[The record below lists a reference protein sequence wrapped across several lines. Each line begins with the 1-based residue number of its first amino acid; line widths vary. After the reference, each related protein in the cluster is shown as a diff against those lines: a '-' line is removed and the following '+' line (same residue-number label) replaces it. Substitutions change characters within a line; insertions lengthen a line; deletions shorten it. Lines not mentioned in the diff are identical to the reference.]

1 MDKTWKQVIFAV
13 LLGWM
18 LPQMIFHAGSRFQ
31 STAPTETESTVLTSV
46 PVTMEQTTAPT
57 EAPTV
62 MYIPVLMTNG
72 DLQVMELED
81 YIRGVVLAEM
91 PASFEE
97 EALKAQAVAARTYT
111 LRRMKLR
118 DKHAQG
124 VVCTDSSCCQAYLS
138 DEAYL
143 ESRGTQADME
153 KVTGAVHATAGQVLT
168 YRGDVIEATYFACSG
183 GRTEDAAAV
192 WGSDIPYLQ
201 AVDSPGETKAEKYD
215 ERIHFTK
222 SEFAKLLNRTL
233 KGSPGSWLGTVTYTA
248 GGGVETM
255 VIGGITY
262 TGTQLRRLLGLNST
276 VFTMVAEDGGI
287 TVTTQGWGHR
297 VGMSQYGADAM
308 AVAGSNYVEIL
319 TYYYQGTQID
329 KISDMG

>member
-1 MDKTWKQVIFAV
+1 MDKMWKQVIFAV

-18 LPQMIFHAGSRFQ
+18 LPQMIFQAGSRIQ
-31 STAPTETESTVLTSV
+31 SNPPAETNPTVETTIATPTQTAAEP
-46 PVTMEQTTAPT
+46 TTAP
-57 EAPTV
+57 AR
-62 MYIPVLMTNG
+62 MYIPVLMTDG
-72 DLQVMELED
+72 DLQIMELED

-91 PASFEE
+91 PASFEP

-111 LRRMKLR
+111 LRRMTLM

-124 VVCTDSSCCQAYLS
+124 VVCTDSGCCQAYLS

-153 KVTGAVHATAGQVLT
+153 KVTGAVNATAGEVLT
-168 YRGDVIEATYFACSG
+168 YKGDVIEATYFACSG

-192 WGSDIPYLQ
+192 WGSDIPYLR

-215 ERIHFTK
+215 ESIHFTK
-222 SEFAKLLNRTL
+222 TEFAELLGRSL
-233 KGSPGSWLGTVTYTA
+233 QGSSGSWLGAVTYTA

-255 VIGGITY
+255 AIGGITY
-262 TGTQLRRLLGLNST
+262 TGTQLRKLLRLNST
-276 VFTMVAEDGGI
+276 VFSMTAEDGGI
-287 TVTTQGWGHR
+287 TVRTQGWGHR
-297 VGMSQYGADAM
+297 VGLSQYGADAM
-308 AVAGSNYVEIL
+308 AVAGSDYVEIL
-319 TYYYQGTQID
+319 TYYYQGTRID